1 MKNTEK
7 ITILGFLRGINV
19 GGHHKV
25 PMAELRQ
32 ILTDMGFANVK
43 TLLNSGNTV
52 FETDQSNIEELES
65 KIETHLNQ
73 QFKFSI
79 PLILKSKNE
88 ILELVQKNPFE
99 AISLHTDL
107 RLYVSFLKTSAHTD
121 KPLPYRSDDG
131 GFEIISIHMNCICS
145 VLDLS
150 KTKTPDGMKV
160 LENIFGK
167 NITTRNWNTLLKM
180 VAM

>member
-32 ILTDMGFANVK
+32 ILTEMGFANVK

-79 PLILKSKNE
+79 PLILKPKNE

-107 RLYVSFLKTSAHTD
+107 RLYVSFLKTSAHTY